1 MESVNINGTPS
12 TPVANTTTDNV
23 IQTPGFPEYL
33 HQPRGTLVFQI
44 TLWSTIVFLGVVGNL
59 LVCFVI
65 LSQAKMKTS
74 MNYYLLSLAIADLGV
89 LLTIYPIV
97 LLKYLS
103 PFRWLLG
110 KHACHYLYPTVEIFF
125 GASIW
130 SITAIAIERYR
141 NIVGSKRYR
150 IKHRSQVRTFVV
162 IGVVWLASFLVASV
176 PLYPA
181 MDYNSTLEICGP
193 VMSKLLFQSYSIVL
207 IVVWYALPLVVIAFT
222 YVRIKKR
229 VLQSVV
235 FQTSMSEYNDGD
247 QAALPQ
253 ASSNKER
260 WEKRIWQQSK
270 KTTRILTPLVILFAV
285 TMFPLNAFRVVAL
298 ITPEYWK
305 KSYYNLIIGQLIMF
319 IMINSSANPLVY
331 YMMSEEFK
339 DAFKKIWTSLKDKKN
354 QFFKQFNGN
363 NKSSWRTLPSVLEA
377 ALVDREENQE
387 GTNRSNNELQAGLAN
402 GNVQIVTGV

>member
-1 MESVNINGTPS
+1 MDDININGTLS
-12 TPVANTTTDNV
+12 TALENTTTDNV
-23 IQTPGFPEYL
+23 TQASGLPEYL
-33 HQPRGTLVFQI
+33 HQPVGALVFQI

-89 LLTIYPIV
+89 LLTIYPMV
-97 LLKYLS
+97 LLKYFS

-110 KHACHYLYPTVEIFF
+110 KHACHYLYPTVEVFF

-141 NIVGSKRYR
+141 NIVGAKRYQ
-150 IKHRSQVRTFVV
+150 IKHRSRVRTFVV
-162 IGVVWLASFLVASV
+162 IGVVWLASFVVSSV

-181 MDYNSTLEICGP
+181 MHYHPTLQICGP

-207 IVVWYALPLVVIAFT
+207 IVVWYALPLLVIAFT

-229 VLQSVV
+229 VLQSVA
-235 FQTSMSEYNDGD
+235 FRTSMSEYDNGD
-247 QAALPQ
+247 QAVLSQ
-253 ASSNKER
+253 APSNKER
-260 WEKRIWQQSK
+260 SFKRIWQRSN

-285 TMFPLNAFRVVAL
+285 VMFPLNAFRVVAL
-298 ITPEYWK
+298 IMPEYWK
-305 KSYYNLIIGQLIMF
+305 KPYYNLIIGQLIMF

-331 YMMSEEFK
+331 FIMSKEFK
-339 DAFKKIWTSLKDKKN
+339 DAFKKIFTSLKKKKN
-354 QFFKQFNGN
+354 FFKQISGKS
-363 NKSSWRTLPSVLEA
+363 KSSWRTSPSFLEA
-377 ALVDREENQE
+377 ALGDKEENQ
-387 GTNRSNNELQAGLAN
+387 GGANNSSNEPQAGLAN